1 MKMTELRYT
10 MRGDYK
16 LPMLSLPQQKEVFHG
31 RYATMRKK
39 YLKEQRKI
47 LYYNLLTNCKLD
59 EHLAEIEQTATELEE
74 KLTKEMAE
82 KLGLNEELKAT
93 DILTWV
99 QMTNNIRHS
108 VRETVR
114 ATVIYA

>member
-1 MKMTELRYT
+1 MTELNYT
-10 MRGDYK
+10 MQGDYRIPELK
-16 LPMLSLPQQKEVFHG
+16 LPEQKEKFLG
-31 RYATMRKK
+31 RYAMMRKK
-39 YLKEQRKI
+39 YLREQKKV
-47 LYYNLLTNCKLD
+47 LYYNLLTTCRLD
-59 EHLAEIEQTATELEE
+59 EHLAEIEQRAVELEE
-74 KLTKEMAE
+74 KLTKEMSK
-82 KLGLNEELKAT
+82 KLGLNEILKAK